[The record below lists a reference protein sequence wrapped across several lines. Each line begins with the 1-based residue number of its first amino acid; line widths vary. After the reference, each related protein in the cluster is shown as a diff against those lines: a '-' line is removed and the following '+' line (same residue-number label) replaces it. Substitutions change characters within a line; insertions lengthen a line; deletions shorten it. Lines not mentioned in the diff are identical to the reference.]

1 MTDYIMNY
9 LKDTFNF
16 DYSNSFVRNTFI
28 NLIDY
33 GINNFNNGKDQLAYF
48 LSDIFDEITFD
59 EIKNIINSYDEEV

>member
-1 MTDYIMNY
+1 MADYIMNY
-9 LKDTFNF
+9 LKDNFNF

-33 GINNFNNGKDQLAYF
+33 SVNDFNHSKDQLAYF

-59 EIKNIINSYDEEV
+59 EIKNIINSYNKEA

>member
-33 GINNFNNGKDQLAYF
+33 SINNFNNSENQLAYF

-59 EIKNIINSYDEEV
+59 EIKNIINSYDKEV

>member
-33 GINNFNNGKDQLAYF
+33 SVNNFNNSENQLAYF

-59 EIKNIINSYDEEV
+59 EIKNIINSYNKEV

>member
-33 GINNFNNGKDQLAYF
+33 SVNNFNNSKNQLAYF

-59 EIKNIINSYDEEV
+59 EIKNIINNYDEEV